1 LNQTVSDRVSL
12 DLLSKVVINY
22 FLDFIVGR
30 GSPLALQ
37 VRVVFVPM
45 SAPVFNGGPVI
56 LGAAVNINGKA
67 LVE

>member
-1 LNQTVSDRVSL
+1 MPSNLH
-12 DLLSKVVINY
+12 
-22 FLDFIVGR
+22 FIVGR

-56 LGAAVNINGKA
+56 LGAAVNINTQVFIRDIHRKA
-67 LVE
+67 IWGGEVGSAL